1 MNEQHHAKGH
11 QALSSIKAQLLE
23 RRYNAYAIP
32 AVNGAGVYPFFLTA
46 PEALTGISIGPS
58 GLIHLGM
65 TDSSLKARNHFSH
78 PHSGY
83 SSGIAFRC

>member
-11 QALSSIKAQLLE
+11 QALSSIKAQLLLE

-32 AVNGAGVYPFFLTA
+32 AVDGAGVYPFFLTA
-46 PEALTGISIGPS
+46 PEALTGIRAVRPNPS
-58 GLIHLGM
+58 RH
-65 TDSSLKARNHFSH
+65 DKSSLKAHNHFSH
-78 PHSGY
+78 PHSGF